1 MIMFLFGSWIDYVI
15 HAILIISIIGTF
27 GGALLS
33 FIPFVKQYML
43 PVRIISALLLITA
56 IFFEGYLFAGK
67 LYREKIAEYE
77 AKVKLAEEKSK
88 ETNKQLS
95 VVMKQKSKDIR
106 TNQVV
111 IQKQLKELSNKIDA
125 QCKVVPEAIEIH
137 NKATKK

>member
-1 MIMFLFGSWIDYVI
+1 MMMFLFGSWIDYFI

-33 FIPFVKQYML
+33 FIPFIKQYIL
-43 PVRIISALLLITA
+43 PVRIISALFLIAA

-67 LYREKIAEYE
+67 LYRAKIAEYE
-77 AKVKLAEEKSK
+77 EKVKVAEQKSK

-111 IQKQLKELSNKIDA
+111 IQKQLKELSNKIDS
-125 QCKVVPEAIEIH
+125 QCKVVPEAIDIH